1 MPHRY
6 SERKISSGLYALQQY
21 LRVENLN
28 HINLEKLA
36 KFALK
41 SPDLTEAFHSI
52 LYRLSQLLTAN
63 VTGLNNEL
71 VRIRHIG
78 KLRLNQALYLPTPR
92 ELKGAGYK
100 TEEINHRITAGGYI
114 RRK

>member
-21 LRVENLN
+21 LRVEKLN
-28 HINLEKLA
+28 QINLEHLVKTA
-36 KFALK
+36 VK

-63 VTGLNNEL
+63 AAGLNNEL

-78 KLRLNQALYLPTPR
+78 KLRLNQPLYLPTPK
-92 ELKGAGYK
+92 ELKCAGYK
-100 TEEINHRITAGGYI
+100 TKEINHRITTSGYI

>member
-6 SERKISSGLYALQQY
+6 SEQKIRSGLYAIQNY

-28 HINLEKLA
+28 HINLEKLV
-36 KFALK
+36 KTALK

-63 VTGLNNEL
+63 TIGLNNEL
-71 VRIRHIG
+71 VRIRHVG
-78 KLRLNQALYLPTPR
+78 RLRLDQALYLPTPKG
-92 ELKGAGYK
+92 LKGAGYK
-100 TEEINHRITAGGYI
+100 TEEINHRITASGYI
-114 RRK
+114 CRK